1 MNDTLQDT
9 DTQIDNLLGNPHKC
23 ILFND
28 EAHSTMEVSAQI
40 MKAIHCSAIR
50 ATEITMTAHNT
61 GSAIVIT
68 ASLEKCELV
77 ASVLEQIG
85 LATAV
90 EEA

>member
-1 MNDTLQDT
+1 MNIFQDET

-28 EAHSTMEVSAQI
+28 EEHATIEVSTQI
-40 MKAIHCSAIR
+40 IKAIHCSATR
-50 ATEITMTAHNT
+50 ATEIMMTAHTT

-68 ASLEKCELV
+68 TSLEKCELV

-90 EEA
+90 EPA